1 MHVVRTLQLEEGMIT
16 ALPVKTK
23 DGQFVADAGV
33 SLTHHLIA
41 QINSC
46 GIPSIEI
53 QDDEPAAAEVPETS
67 KAPEAAE
74 APNIPKGNAQNPAYS
89 QRIKSSAGFQR
100 FQFEYTKAI
109 DDLAK
114 GLAPVI
120 SQSGAFDKDM
130 LCEIAFPLIDG
141 VKSSIEMFD
150 MLHNMRS
157 VDDSIYAHSM
167 NVGLISGIFGK
178 WLKLPREEI
187 QLLVLAGLLHDVGK
201 AKIPPEVLNKPG
213 KYTDEEFALVKSHPK
228 LSYGLLSAYP
238 DDFLDPRVK
247 LAALQHHERLD
258 GSGYPQGLQGNDI
271 DDFAMMIAVADVYDA
286 MTAARSYRAPL
297 CPFQVIA
304 AFEKEGLQKYHPKYI
319 LKFLEKIANAYQKNR
334 ILLNDG
340 RAGDIIFLNK
350 QLSRPIV
357 QLSDGSCVDLSRTPN
372 LSIQSLL

>member
-1 MHVVRTLQLEEGMIT
+1 MHVVRTLQLEEGMVT
-16 ALPVKTK
+16 ALPIKTQ
-23 DGQFVADAGV
+23 DGQLVADAGV
-33 SLTHHLIA
+33 SLTQHLIA
-41 QINSC
+41 QLNSY
-46 GIPSIEI
+46 GIPSVQI
-53 QDDEPAAAEVPETS
+53 QDDEPAEVP
-67 KAPEAAE
+67 AAE
-74 APNIPKGNAQNPAYS
+74 AKTADTPQEAAPVHKGNAQNPTYS
-89 QRIKSSAGFQR
+89 QRIKSSSTFQR
-100 FQFEYTKAI
+100 FQFDYTKGI
-109 DDLAK
+109 SELSK
-114 GLAPVI
+114 GLDPI
-120 SQSGAFDKDM
+120 INQGELFDKNM
-130 LCEIAFPLIDG
+130 LCEIAFTLIDG
-141 VKSSIEMFD
+141 AKSSIEMFD

-213 KYTDEEFALVKSHPK
+213 KYTDEEFALVKSHPQ
-228 LSYGLLSAYP
+228 LSYDLLSVYP
-238 DDFLDPRVK
+238 DNFLDPRVK

-258 GSGYPQGLQGNDI
+258 GSGYPQGLKGGEI
-271 DDFAMMIAVADVYDA
+271 DDFAMIIAIADVYDA

-304 AFEKEGLQKYHPKYI
+304 AFEQEGLQKYHPKYI

>member
-1 MHVVRTLQLEEGMIT
+1 MHVVKTLQLEEGMIT
-16 ALPVKTK
+16 ALPVKTQ
-23 DGQFVADAGV
+23 DGQLVADAGIP
-33 SLTHHLIA
+33 LTQHLIA
-41 QINSC
+41 QMNSY
-46 GIPSIEI
+46 GIPSVQI
-53 QDDEPAAAEVPETS
+53 QDDEPAEASVTDKGPETD
-67 KAPEAAE
+67 EASHA
-74 APNIPKGNAQNPAYS
+74 PKGNAQNPTYS

-120 SQSGAFDKDM
+120 NQSGTFDKDM

-201 AKIPPEVLNKPG
+201 AKIPLEVLNKPG

-228 LSYGLLSAYP
+228 LSYDLLSAYP
-238 DDFLDPRVK
+238 DDFLDP
-247 LAALQHHERLD
+247 
-258 GSGYPQGLQGNDI
+258 G
-271 DDFAMMIAVADVYDA
+271 
-286 MTAARSYRAPL
+286 
-297 CPFQVIA
+297 
-304 AFEKEGLQKYHPKYI
+304 
-319 LKFLEKIANAYQKNR
+319 
-334 ILLNDG
+334 
-340 RAGDIIFLNK
+340 
-350 QLSRPIV
+350 
-357 QLSDGSCVDLSRTPN
+357 
-372 LSIQSLL
+372 

>member
-16 ALPVKTK
+16 ALPIKTQ
-23 DGQFVADAGV
+23 DGQLVADAGAAIDQ
-33 SLTHHLIA
+33 HIIA
-41 QINSC
+41 QLNSY
-46 GIPSIEI
+46 GIPEVQI
-53 QDDEPAAAEVPETS
+53 QDDEPAEAP
-67 KAPEAAE
+67 APEVKQSATE
-74 APNIPKGNAQNPAYS
+74 PAPAKGGNVQNPTYS
-89 QRIKSSAGFQR
+89 QRIKSSPTFQR
-100 FQFEYTKAI
+100 FQFNYTKGI
-109 DDLAK
+109 SDLAK
-114 GLAPVI
+114 ELSPIVN
-120 SQSGAFDKDM
+120 QSGPFDKHA
-130 LCEIAFPLIDG
+130 LCELAFSLIDG
-141 VKSSIEMFD
+141 VRSVELFD

-167 NVGLISGIFGK
+167 NVGLIAGILGK

-187 QLLVLAGLLHDVGK
+187 QLLVMAGLLHDVGK

-213 KYTDEEFALVKSHPK
+213 KYTDEEFAMVKSHPQ
-228 LSYGLLSAYP
+228 LSYDLLKEYP
-238 DDFLDPRVK
+238 DSVLDPRVK

-258 GSGYPQGLQGNDI
+258 GSGYPQGLKGDEI

-319 LKFLEKIANAYQKNR
+319 LKFLEKIANAYQNNR

-357 QLSDGSCVDLSRTPN
+357 KLSDGTCVDLSSTPN
-372 LSIQSLL
+372 LSIQSIL